1 MAESG
6 LALLTLTLILRNGR
20 TNRICKIQ
28 SQRQHW
34 RKHIEGDKGFVIRP
48 SLFLAHEVRREMHGL
63 NGEEGSREGRS
74 GDDIAH
80 LREV

>member
-20 TNRICKIQ
+20 TNRICQIQ

-34 RKHIEGDKGFVIRP
+34 KKHIEGDKGFVIRP
-48 SLFLAHEVRREMHGL
+48 FLFLAHEVRKEMHGL
-63 NGEEGSREGRS
+63 NGKKGPGR
-74 GDDIAH
+74 GD
-80 LREV
+80 LGMT